1 MNLTRLIIN
10 ASNYLLPNRG
20 RPHMDHA
27 TADPTSDFF
36 NTLLD
41 LIGPYAKPNLSDRL
55 QRRTPKMAAHQVEN
69 DFKEDW

>member
-1 MNLTRLIIN
+1 
-10 ASNYLLPNRG
+10 
-20 RPHMDHA
+20 MDHA